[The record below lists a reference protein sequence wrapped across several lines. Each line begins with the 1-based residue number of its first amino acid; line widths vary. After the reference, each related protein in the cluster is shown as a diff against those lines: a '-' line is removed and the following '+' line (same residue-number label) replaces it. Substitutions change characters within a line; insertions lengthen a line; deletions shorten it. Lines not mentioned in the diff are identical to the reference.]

1 MSIWDTSTNP
11 GVRKAFGQK
20 VPTKP
25 TADGEVEDR
34 LVGINDEE
42 SSSDDDD
49 DEEDDE
55 DDDGAALSHDGDSMD
70 EDED

>member
-1 MSIWDTSTNP
+1 
-11 GVRKAFGQK
+11 
-20 VPTKP
+20 
-25 TADGEVEDR
+25 VEDR